1 MSLYPKSYRTLRPH
15 WRQRIAFSLLGI
27 VLLYAPFAVLTR
39 GLLWLTGTPLL
50 PDAHRICMRMP
61 IQWLGQPW
69 MYATMIEQPMYL
81 GSVLVLPAIALF
93 VGPLFCGWLCPAGGI
108 TEYLSRLVPS
118 RFQIDLSG
126 KVNPVPV
133 RYGFTIGMMGAS
145 FIGANVCCSFCN
157 FTYTQNL
164 ISAVFGDFTGI
175 AYWASFMVAG
185 FVLWFFVLGLFT
197 RGGRGWC
204 NFLCPAGALQGLTH
218 SLGRWLRIGRSVQ
231 IDHSLCRNCKM
242 CVSTCPTWAISRN
255 EDTTEI
261 NIHGCNVCMD
271 CAKVCEHHAIAYRPN
286 KGEIRRVDTVERA
299 HA

>member
-15 WRQRIAFSLLGI
+15 WLRRIG
-27 VLLYAPFAVLTR
+27 FAVLGVILLYWPFALLTR
-39 GLLWLTGTPLL
+39 LLLWVTGTPLL

-61 IQWLGQPW
+61 IQWLAQPW
-69 MYATMIEQPMYL
+69 MYGTMIQQPLYL

-93 VGPLFCGWLCPAGGI
+93 AGPLFCGWLCPAGGL
-108 TEYLSRLVPS
+108 TEHLSRLVPT

-133 RYGFTIGMMGAS
+133 RYGFTGGMMIAS
-145 FIGANVCCSFCN
+145 FVGANVCCSFCN
-157 FTYTQNL
+157 FTYTQNI

-175 AYWASFMVAG
+175 AYWASFMIAG
-185 FVLWFFVLGLFT
+185 FVLWFFILGLFT

-231 IDHSLCRNCKM
+231 IDPSVCRTCKT
-242 CVSTCPTWAISRN
+242 CVSTCPTWAISSK
-255 EDTTEI
+255 EGQTQI

-271 CAKVCEHHAIAYRPN
+271 CAKACEHQAIAYKAN
-286 KGEIRRVDTVERA
+286 KREPRHVETTEPA